1 MQDFK
6 LDDFLDLYH
15 RRWGIE
21 TSFLFLKYG
30 ISLAFPHSVKRC
42 FQIQEIYAKLIL
54 FNVISRIVSCVDT
67 PDQEQTH
74 LKYQYRISIS
84 DAIRKCRYYLVD
96 PKTPKDTVF
105 IAYLLRDKIPIRSG
119 KDRPRNMR
127 SQRLH
132 SFQNRT

>member
-1 MQDFK
+1 MCAISIIEGGAP
-6 LDDFLDLYH
+6 
-15 RRWGIE
+15 RRDGGAE
-21 TSFLFLKYG
+21 TPCRWCYF
-30 ISLAFPHSVKRC
+30 SVHVVLTWRNSHC